1 MNRQCLFHKYGH
13 CNFGV
18 KCKHYHATQLCNKE
32 NCNIQV
38 CDKRHPRLCKYSN
51 AYGRCKF
58 NEFCSFS
65 HSLEN
70 SQCDTTSI
78 TLRLDAVEKL
88 VKEKDEVIS
97 TLQDEIKLI
106 REENKLLEKKLSQTI
121 VDVSKTVIDEAVKTI
136 VQSFTQ
142 RQEEME
148 KVNIHQFDTIERN
161 LAALSK
167 LFQPTLGYSTITPMT
182 PSHSTHVS
190 KSVPNNRVHHGPSKT
205 NSK

>member
-18 KCKHYHATQLCNKE
+18 KCKHYHATQLCNKGS
-32 NCNIQV
+32 CNIQV
-38 CDKRHPRLCKYSN
+38 CDKRHPSLCKFFN

-65 HSLEN
+65 HSLED
-70 SQCDTTSI
+70 SHRDTTSI

-88 VKEKDEVIS
+88 VKEKDAVIS
-97 TLQDEIKLI
+97 TLQNEITLI

-121 VDVSKTVIDEAVKTI
+121 VDVSKTIIDEAVKTI

-167 LFQPTLGYSTITPMT
+167 LFQPSHAYSTIAPMT
-182 PSHSTHVS
+182 PSHNTH
-190 KSVPNNRVHHGPSKT
+190 G
-205 NSK
+205 